1 MWTWLCFCHVQS
13 LILIDFFFFASYSNE
28 KSEARISE
36 APVEASSSSPSTDP
50 PQVHKTNSLAL

>member
-1 MWTWLCFCHVQS
+1 VDLVMFLPCTISYIDCF
-13 LILIDFFFFASYSNE
+13 FFFFASYSNE

-50 PQVHKTNSLAL
+50 PQVHKINSLAL